1 MAQRQSNS
9 RKRKSA
15 NQKDRK
21 LAREAQAQARKIG
34 QQYQNAAST
43 GLELGSRSIS
53 EFNRGLQDITD
64 EMTDYSKRSLED
76 VVRAWQRLLDA
87 RPFGQLIEIQTR
99 YVQNAYEAYASEL
112 SRFGEIYLGLARRV
126 AKPIEKVTRQS
137 K

>member
-1 MAQRQSNS
+1 MAQRNSKS

-15 NQKDRK
+15 NQKNRN
-21 LAREAQAQARKIG
+21 LARQAQGQARKIG

-43 GLELGSRSIS
+43 GLELSSRSIS
-53 EFNRGLQDITD
+53 EFNRGFQDIT
-64 EMTDYSKRSLED
+64 EEVTDYSKRSLED

-87 RPFGQLIEIQTR
+87 RPLGQLIEIQTR
-99 YVQNAYEAYASEL
+99 YVQNAYEAYASEM

-126 AKPIEKVTRQS
+126 AKPIEQVTRRS